1 MAEDL
6 ADFLREANVKV
17 HYLHSEIDTLERV
30 EILRDLRLGVYD
42 VVVGI
47 NLLREGL
54 DLPEVSL
61 VAILDADKEGY
72 LRSNSSLIQTI
83 GRAARHVEGHVI
95 MYADTMTES
104 MRRAI
109 DETYRRRAKQQAYNE
124 AHGITPMGI
133 RKAIRDITARV
144 RAMTDTGE
152 EAPAARVA
160 AELPKEEVFRLIKD
174 LEAQMKEA
182 AKALEFER
190 AALLRDQVVE
200 LRRTLATTEPESIV
214 PREFTR
220 PVRTSRRG

>member
-6 ADFLREANVKV
+6 ADYLAELGIKV
-17 HYLHSEIDTLERV
+17 QWLHSEVDTLERI

-83 GRAARHVEGHVI
+83 GRAARHVDGNVI
-95 MYADTMTES
+95 MYADTMTDS
-104 MRRAI
+104 MKRAI

-124 AHGITPMGI
+124 AHGLTPVGI
-133 RKAIRDITARV
+133 RKAIRDIAERV
-144 RAMTDTGE
+144 RAV
-152 EAPAARVA
+152 AAARHELKGTHEA
-160 AELPKEEVFRLIKD
+160 ADLPKEELHRIIRD
-174 LEAQMKEA
+174 LETQMREA
-182 AKALEFER
+182 ARALEFER
-190 AALLRDQVVE
+190 AALLRDQIVE
-200 LRRTLATTEPESIV
+200 LRRTLATDEPERIV
-214 PREFTR
+214 PKEFTR
-220 PVRTSRRG
+220 ARAGAR